1 MVRTRHALKRNKF
14 TVANC
19 VTICYNI
26 ANKIGVD
33 MLAKLLG
40 SQVRAAIL
48 RVLFTEE
55 RCEVH
60 LRELARRTG
69 FSAPCLMREAK
80 MLVGEA
86 LIIEDK
92 RENRSYY
99 RANEKSPLY
108 LVLVE
113 LVAKTS
119 SGETIITR
127 QFKSS
132 PSEVI
137 FIYGSRAKGTA
148 KIDSD
153 YDLFVL
159 GEEGL
164 RSVVARISEIRD
176 LVGVEIN
183 PYVITKAEFVKRVK
197 AGDHF
202 LTEVL
207 KEKKIFIK
215 GGEDELAEFTRE
227 LRKEVVNRLSVKYR
241 NLVEI

>member
-1 MVRTRHALKRNKF
+1 MCMRDNIVKSDTRRISNAVRIGGRYKF
-14 TVANC
+14 AVANC
-19 VTICYNI
+19 ITICYNI

-86 LIIEDK
+86 IIIEDK

-99 RANEKSPLY
+99 RANENCPLCSA
-108 LVLVE
+108 LME

-119 SGETIITR
+119 SGEAIIAR
-127 QFKSS
+127 QLWKPTASTSPSPKAKSS
-132 PSEVI
+132 PAS
-137 FIYGSRAKGTA
+137 SKC
-148 KIDSD
+148 
-153 YDLFVL
+153 
-159 GEEGL
+159 
-164 RSVVARISEIRD
+164 
-176 LVGVEIN
+176 
-183 PYVITKAEFVKRVK
+183 
-197 AGDHF
+197 
-202 LTEVL
+202 
-207 KEKKIFIK
+207 
-215 GGEDELAEFTRE
+215 TR
-227 LRKEVVNRLSVKYR
+227 N
-241 NLVEI
+241 